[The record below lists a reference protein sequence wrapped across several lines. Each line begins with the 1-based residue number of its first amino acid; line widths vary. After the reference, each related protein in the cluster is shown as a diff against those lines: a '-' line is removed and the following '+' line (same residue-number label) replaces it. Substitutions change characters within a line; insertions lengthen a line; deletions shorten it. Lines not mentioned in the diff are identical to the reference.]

1 MLHLRNLR
9 DRPPLLYYWRNKRNI
24 LLPHPN
30 SRLVFSL
37 LTAILITIAY
47 ACPAFAQSLLRDT
60 EIEETLSE
68 YTDPILRAAGLTPSN
83 VDLYLVNDPSL
94 NAFVTRGQNIF
105 LHSGIILE
113 SDTPNQLKGVI
124 AHEAGHIAGGH
135 IVRSDYGNRSAYG
148 AILIAAGIGLAAILA
163 GEAEAGSLILGGS
176 QQFGVIESLAYSRV
190 NESAADQYA
199 AQYMERTGQS
209 TQGLI
214 DFFDKFRAQEVL
226 SQARR
231 YPYFRGHPLSADRI
245 DALREKVEE
254 SEYTV
259 QRDSYDHQHRLDMAK
274 AKLRGFL
281 EGPQL
286 VFSRYPPQDTS
297 KPARYARAVAH
308 FKAADLR
315 NAIREI
321 DSLIEEEPE
330 NAYFYE
336 LKAQILYES
345 GQGDKSIAP
354 AKRALELKPD
364 SPLLKLALAQALLET
379 SDGASVQQSVDL
391 LKSGLVS
398 EPQNGFMWYTLSRAY
413 GELNQEA
420 LARYATAE
428 QAYVIGDVQR
438 ARSFAQRAQEDLPR
452 NGPQWRRASDIIVIS
467 DSELAKKRSK
477 RTRRKPLTFQ
487 TDRR

>member
-1 MLHLRNLR
+1 MCAAFV
-9 DRPPLLYYWRNKRNI
+9 I
-24 LLPHPN
+24 LLAQ
-30 SRLVFSL
+30 SL
-37 LTAILITIAY
+37 PAY
-47 ACPAFAQSLLRDT
+47 AQSLLRDT
-60 EIEETLSE
+60 EIEETLKE
-68 YTDPILRAAGLTPSN
+68 YTHPILRAAGLTPSN

-105 LHSGIILE
+105 LHSGLILE
-113 SDTPNQLKGVI
+113 SETPNQLKGVI

-148 AILIAAGIGLAAILA
+148 AMLIAAGIGLAAILA
-163 GEAEAGSLILGGS
+163 GEGQAGALVLGGS
-176 QQFGVIESLAYSRV
+176 QQFGAIEALAYSRV

-209 TQGLI
+209 GQGLI

-245 DALREKVEE
+245 DALRERVEE
-254 SEYTV
+254 SEYAVKPDTEE
-259 QRDSYDHQHRLDMAK
+259 HQFRLDMTK

-286 VFSRYPPQDTS
+286 VFSRFPPTDTS

-315 NAIREI
+315 NALREI
-321 DSLIEEEPE
+321 DSLIAEEPD
-330 NAYFYE
+330 NPYYYE

-345 GQGDKSIAP
+345 GQGNKSIEP

-364 SPLLKLALAQALLET
+364 APLLKLALAQAYLESGET
-379 SDGASVQQSVDL
+379 EKVNMSVDL
-391 LKSGLVS
+391 LKSALQS
-398 EPQNGFMWYTLSRAY
+398 ERQNSYMWYTLSRAY

-420 LARYATAE
+420 LAKYATAE
-428 QAYVIGDVQR
+428 QAYAIGDVQR
-438 ARSFAQRAQEDLPR
+438 ARSFAQRAQKDLPR
-452 NGPQWRRASDIIVIS
+452 NEPQWRRASDIIVIS
-467 DSELAKKRSK
+467 DAELAKKRSK
-477 RTRRKPLTFQ
+477 RSRRKPLSFQ
-487 TDRR
+487 VSRN